1 MSDISPMYT
10 LFSFSSFTSLFFEGL
25 YLLLGIIVLALTGV
39 VAADR
44 KGLVATGGAL
54 LVIGALGDLA
64 VQIWGFYALYVTMA
78 SSVSPPS
85 DLLHLVFT
93 LVFLGGLL
101 TLVLAAARP
110 VAGRF
115 APPPP
120 PGARPGPQ
128 SSPTR

>member
-10 LFSFSSFTSLFFEGL
+10 VFSFSSFVSLFFEGL
-25 YLLLGIIVLALTGV
+25 YLLFGIIVLALTGV

-44 KGLVATGGAL
+44 KKLVATGGAL

-64 VQIWGFYALYVTMA
+64 VQIWSFYALYMGTLSPTSPVTN
-78 SSVSPPS
+78 
-85 DLLHLVFT
+85 LLHLVFT

-101 TLVLAAARP
+101 TLVLAAARRVP
-110 VAGRF
+110 NPA

-120 PGARPGPQ
+120 GPR
-128 SSPTR
+128 SGPHPSPTR